1 MAAQCRDSTQKVCI
15 FVSVISAWH
24 VGGHADIS
32 AAGFILMGAFSRTIE
47 PIIPSPHSLTE
58 HLSLHTEQ
66 IIINY
71 RPHRSE
77 LNVGE
82 LTLTHARGQRATE
95 EDMETDC
102 DLNIHGRLRV
112 HDGSSRTASLNT
124 VSVQNG
130 IHSSVRN
137 DTYVYC
143 KLR

>member
-1 MAAQCRDSTQKVCI
+1 M
-15 FVSVISAWH
+15 SVISAWH

-47 PIIPSPHSLTE
+47 PIISFPHSLTE

-95 EDMETDC
+95 EDMETDGASK
-102 DLNIHGRLRV
+102 IHGRLRV
-112 HDGSSRTASLNT
+112 HNGTASLNT
-124 VSVQNG
+124 VSVQNR
-130 IHSSVRN
+130 IHNSVRN

-143 KLR
+143 KLMR